1 MSRFPHKY
9 PKGYKQ
15 FKVMEAMVAKHGLTY
30 TEIIKLAYE
39 LTHGKG
45 SFDLDS
51 NRGYW
56 SGAFVYK
63 TKGFY
68 GSNVNGWI
76 TKYCEK
82 AKDGKYYLV
91 DRDVYA
97 KLQEKF
103 ANLKPEVAAARHF
116 ENHPENEPLPQDRVE
131 AFRERYAEPLANFEQ
146 RQAEKFERVTC
157 SNGLVLDTTG
167 SVPEVPMRGIK
178 LDDEVIYYR
187 KRNGQTGDAYIQSVK
202 ETSRRLANP
211 RFEISLGLDGSSIP
225 QLSYDEEKDT
235 FFEMGGFEVQ
245 IIKKTL

>member
-68 GSNVNGWI
+68 GSDVNGWI

-116 ENHPENEPLPQDRVE
+116 ENHPENK
-131 AFRERYAEPLANFEQ
+131 

-157 SNGLVLDTTG
+157 SNGLVLDTSG

-225 QLSYDEEKDT
+225 QLSYDKEKDT